1 MSRVVSQKYKDIMAG
16 IVLPATLYRITFGI
30 ETVGAVTDVTL
41 TTENKETAYSDLQNI
56 KDKYSPTEDYM
67 TQEWNTFPLDRSK
80 IVIEDM
86 SKLQKN
92 MFAPDILSNSNAE
105 YIDNKPAFEAQFTK
119 LIDLIGLTFVFDNL
133 SGTYPSSLTI
143 KAYNGEALVKEV
155 EGNPTS
161 YEYPLELDLVNIDK
175 FTVEV
180 NSSNLP
186 YARTRITRIYFG
198 LIDVHT
204 EVNTTEI
211 SQSYSLSPINNELFK
226 STINYK
232 MDNFDN
238 LYDIDNPQGIY
249 KFITEQQPI
258 KIEYSIDGEEWIEAG
273 NYLSSG
279 RAKIEDNLTSIEGI
293 DQIQYM
299 NDTYN
304 KDVYRTTEISLYDLA
319 LDVLSDFGWTLNE
332 VGEYPYMLDDGLKD
346 IMTVGTLPVAK
357 HSECLQIIA
366 FAAGMGLY
374 VDDKG
379 YICIK
384 PLPTEVADNDY
395 YINFSYMG
403 KEPTPEQIEPL
414 AQVDMTVHNYTVE
427 SEIKELNKAEYTI
440 TESETI
446 KIEYDLSTEQTA
458 SIGSDAEITAS
469 RFYGRYC
476 ELDVTG
482 TGTFEVIV
490 KGKKV
495 EDNTSVYTKVYSTRG
510 EIAPYDNPLI
520 TNNTIAE
527 NVATHIGDYLS
538 CRTRYTL
545 DWLEDYRVNIGDL
558 VKIKSQYTDNL
569 IGRVIKLKTSEP
581 KLMGEMEVVIIE
593 P

>member
-1 MSRVVSQKYKDIMAG
+1 MSRVVSQKYKELMAG

-30 ETVGAVTDVTL
+30 ESVGAVADVTL
-41 TTENKETAYSDLQNI
+41 TTENKEMDFSDLQNI
-56 KDKYSPTEDYM
+56 KDKYFPTEDYM

-86 SKLQKN
+86 SNLEKN
-92 MFAPDILSNSNAE
+92 MFSPDILSDANAE
-105 YIDNKPAFEAQFTK
+105 YGEDKPRFEAEFTQ
-119 LIDLIGLTFVFDNL
+119 LIDLIGLSFVFDNL
-133 SGTYPSSLTI
+133 SGTYPSSLTV
-143 KAYNGEALVKEV
+143 KAYNGETLVKEV
-155 EGNPTS
+155 EGNPNA
-161 YEYPLELDLVNIDK
+161 YEYALEMDLTNIDK
-175 FTVEV
+175 FTVEI
-180 NSSNLP
+180 NDSNLP
-186 YARTRITRIYFG
+186 FARSRMARIYFG

-204 EVNTTEI
+204 ESDTTEV
-211 SQSYSLSPINNELFK
+211 SQTYSLSPINNELFK
-226 STINYK
+226 STISYK

-238 LYDIDNPQGIY
+238 KYDIDNPKGIY

-258 KIEYSIDGEEWIEAG
+258 TIEYSVDGEEWIEAG

-304 KDVYRTTEISLYDLA
+304 KDIYRTTPISLYDLA
-319 LDVLSDFGWTLNE
+319 VDVLEEFGWTLNE
-332 VGEYPYMLDDGLKD
+332 SGEYPYELDEGLKN
-346 IMTVGTLPVAK
+346 ITTLGTLPVAK

-374 VDDKG
+374 VDDRG

-395 YINFSYMG
+395 YIDFLYMG

-414 AQVDMTVHNYTVE
+414 AQVDMTVHNYTASSTTE
-427 SEIKELNKAEYTI
+427 EINKAEYTI
-440 TESETI
+440 SGSDTL
-446 KIEYDLSTEQTA
+446 KIEYDLSTGHTA
-458 SIGSDAEITAS
+458 TIGSGGAITAS

-482 TGTFEVIV
+482 TGTFEVII
-490 KGKKV
+490 KGKKI
-495 EDNTSVYTKVYSTRG
+495 EDNTSVHTKMYNSRG

-520 TNNTIAE
+520 TNSTIAE
-527 NVATHIGDYLS
+527 NVATYIGDYLS

-545 DWLEDYRVNIGDL
+545 DWLEDYRVNVGDL
-558 VKIKSQYTDNL
+558 VRIQSQYTDNL

-593 P
+593 S

>member
-30 ETVGAVTDVTL
+30 ESVGAAADVTL
-41 TTENKETAYSDLQNI
+41 TTENGEMPFSDLQNI
-56 KDKYSPTEDYM
+56 KDRYFPTEDYM

-80 IVIEDM
+80 VVIEDM
-86 SKLQKN
+86 LKVQKN
-92 MFAPDILSNSNAE
+92 MFAPTILSNANAE
-105 YIDNKPAFEAQFTK
+105 YIDNKPRFEAKFTK
-119 LIDLIGLTFVFDNL
+119 LIDLIGLSFVFDNL

-143 KAYNGEALVKEV
+143 RAYNGDTLVKEV
-155 EGNPTS
+155 EGKPTS
-161 YEYPLELDLVNIDK
+161 YDYAIEMDLTNIDK

-186 YARTRITRIYFG
+186 YARTRIARVYFG

-204 EVNTTEI
+204 EADTTEV
-211 SQSYSLSPINNELFK
+211 SQTYSLSPINNELFK

-232 MDNFDN
+232 MENFN
-238 LYDIDNPQGIY
+238 NKYDIDNPQGIY

-258 KIEYSIDGEEWIEAG
+258 TIEYSLDGKEWIEAG

-304 KDVYRTTEISLYDLA
+304 KDVHRTTAISLYDLA
-319 LDVLSDFGWTLNE
+319 LNVLSDFGWTLNE
-332 VGEYPYMLDDGLKD
+332 SGEFPYRLDDGLKN
-346 IMTVGTLPVAK
+346 IMTLGTLPVAK

-414 AQVDMTVHNYTVE
+414 AQVDMTVHNYTVKTE
-427 SEIKELNKAEYTI
+427 VEELNKAEYTV
-440 TESETI
+440 TGSDTL
-446 KIEYDLSTEQTA
+446 KIEYDLSTGHTA
-458 SIGSDAEITAS
+458 TIASGGTITAS

-482 TGTFEVIV
+482 TGTIEVIV
-490 KGKKV
+490 KGKKI
-495 EDNTSVYTKVYSTRG
+495 EDNTSVHTKVYSTRG
-510 EIAPYDNPLI
+510 EVAPYDNPLI
-520 TNNTIAE
+520 TNNNLAE
-527 NVATHIGDYLS
+527 NVSSYIGDYLR

-545 DWLEDYRVNIGDL
+545 DWLEDYRVNVGDL
-558 VKIKSQYTDNL
+558 VRIKSQYTDNL
-569 IGRVIKLKTSEP
+569 IGRVIKIKTSEP

-593 P
+593 S

>member
-30 ETVGAVTDVTL
+30 ESVGAAADVTL
-41 TTENKETAYSDLQNI
+41 TTENEEMPFSNLQNI
-56 KDKYSPTEDYM
+56 KDRYFPTEDYM

-80 IVIEDM
+80 VVIEDM
-86 SKLQKN
+86 SNLQKN
-92 MFAPDILSNSNAE
+92 MFAPNILSNTEAE
-105 YIDNKPAFEAQFTK
+105 YVDNKPRFEAKFTK

-133 SGTYPSSLTI
+133 SGTYPGSLTI
-143 KAYNGEALVKEV
+143 RSYNGDTLVKEV
-155 EGNPTS
+155 EGKPTNYNYS
-161 YEYPLELDLVNIDK
+161 IEMDLINIDK
-175 FTVEV
+175 FTVEI
-180 NSSNLP
+180 NDSNLP
-186 YARTRITRIYFG
+186 YARTRIARIYFV
-198 LIDVHT
+198 LIDIHTQADTT
-204 EVNTTEI
+204 EV
-211 SQSYSLSPINNELFK
+211 SQTYTLSPINNELFK

-238 LYDIDNPQGIY
+238 LYDIDNPRGIY
-249 KFITEQQPI
+249 RFITEQQPI
-258 KIEYSIDGEEWIEAG
+258 TIEYSIDGKEWLEAG
-273 NYLSSG
+273 NYLLSG

-299 NDTYN
+299 NDIYN
-304 KDVYRTTEISLYDLA
+304 KDVYRTTPISLYDLA
-319 LDVLSDFGWTLNE
+319 TNVLEDFGWTLNE
-332 VGEYPYMLDDGLKD
+332 SGEFPYRLDDGLKNV
-346 IMTVGTLPVAK
+346 MTLGTLPVAK

-414 AQVDMTVHNYTVE
+414 SQIDMTVHNYTVG
-427 SEIKELNKAEYTI
+427 SEIEEINKAEYTI
-440 TESETI
+440 TGSDTL
-446 KIEYDLSTEQTA
+446 KIEYDLSTGHTA
-458 SIGSDAEITAS
+458 TIASGGTITSS

-482 TGTFEVIV
+482 NGTFEVIV
-490 KGKKV
+490 KGKKI
-495 EDNTSVYTKVYSTRG
+495 EDNTSVHTKAYSPRG
-510 EIAPYDNPLI
+510 EAAPYDNPLI
-520 TNNTIAE
+520 TNNILAE
-527 NVATHIGDYLS
+527 NVSSYIGDYLR

-545 DWLEDYRVNIGDL
+545 DWLEDYRVNVGDL
-558 VKIKSQYTDNL
+558 VRIKSQYTDNL
-569 IGRVIKLKTSEP
+569 VGRVIRIKTSEP

-593 P
+593 S

>member
-1 MSRVVSQKYKDIMAG
+1 MGRVVSQKYKEIMAG

-30 ETVGAVTDVTL
+30 ESVGASGDATL
-41 TTENKETAYSDLQNI
+41 TTENKEMGFSDLQKI
-56 KDKYSPTEDYM
+56 KDNYLPTEDYM

-80 IVIEDM
+80 IIIEDM
-86 SKLQKN
+86 SKVQKN
-92 MFAPDILSNSNAE
+92 MFAPDILSNAE
-105 YIDNKPAFEAQFTK
+105 SQYIDDKPRFEAKFTK
-119 LIDLIGLTFVFDNL
+119 LIDLIGLSFVFDNL
-133 SGTYPSSLTI
+133 SGTYPSNLTI
-143 KAYNGEALVKEV
+143 RAYNGETLVKEV
-155 EGNPTS
+155 IGNPTS
-161 YEYPLELDLVNIDK
+161 YEYSIEMDLTNIDK

-180 NSSNLP
+180 NGSNLP
-186 YARTRITRIYFG
+186 YARTRIARIYFG

-204 EVNTTEI
+204 EANTTEI
-211 SQSYSLSPINNELFK
+211 SQTYALSPINNELFK

-232 MDNFDN
+232 MDNFNN
-238 LYDIDNPQGIY
+238 LYNIDNPQGIY

-258 KIEYSIDGEEWIEAG
+258 KIEYSMDGLEWIEAG
-273 NYLSSG
+273 NYLTSG

-293 DQIQYM
+293 DQVQYM

-304 KDVYRTTEISLYDLA
+304 KDVYRTTPISLYDLA
-319 LDVLSDFGWTLNE
+319 INVLNDFGWTLNE
-332 VGEYPYMLDDGLKD
+332 SGEYPYELDEGLKN
-346 IMTVGTLPVAK
+346 IMTLGTLPVAK

-374 VDDKG
+374 VDDRG

-384 PLPTEVADNDY
+384 PLPIEVADNDY

-414 AQVDMTVHNYTVE
+414 SQIDMTVHNYTVG
-427 SEIKELNKAEYTI
+427 SEIEEINKAEYTI
-440 TESETI
+440 TGSDTL
-446 KIEYDLSTEQTA
+446 KIEHDLSTGHTA
-458 SIGSDAEITAS
+458 TIGSGGTITAS

-490 KGKKV
+490 KGKKI
-495 EDNTSVYTKVYSTRG
+495 EDNTSVHTKVYSPRG
-510 EIAPYDNPLI
+510 EVAPYDNPLI
-520 TNNTIAE
+520 TDNALAE
-527 NVATHIGDYLS
+527 NVSAYIGDYLR

-545 DWLEDYRVNIGDL
+545 DWLEDYRVNVGDL
-558 VKIKSQYTDNL
+558 VKIKSQYTNNL
-569 IGRVIKLKTSEP
+569 VGRVIRIKTSEP

-593 P
+593 S